1 MSNDQFRRD
10 MRRIIDKAKNKN
22 DQLVSKLCLDM
33 YSRLVFKSPVDT
45 GRFRANWQVGY
56 GAPDTTITL
65 ATDLTGNAAVAK
77 AEVELRG
84 AGGNVV
90 YLTNALPY
98 AKRLE
103 DGWSKQSPFG
113 MVKLTVVELQ
123 PAITRIA
130 RELRYA

>member
-22 DQLVSKLCLDM
+22 DQLVRKLCLDM

-56 GAPDTTITL
+56 GAPDTTTTL
-65 ATDLTGNAAVAK
+65 ETDQSGNAAVAK

-103 DGWSKQSPFG
+103 DGWSKQSPSG